1 MIVEEHQNL
10 FSKNE
15 RMIDSIPLQ
24 DKNHITSFNPVSS
37 LKKFTESFSRYIE
50 TSQYYYEIPWQST
63 FLTQIN
69 PDLIFIRGKYQML
82 DVIGT
87 KDLQYL
93 KTIETQGH
101 GVFSAWTDSKNRM
114 NQMAQLAYI
123 GCHDGHMYTVDLSK
137 LELVE
142 NQGYVKLRQGI
153 YDIV

>member
-1 MIVEEHQNL
+1 
-10 FSKNE
+10 
-15 RMIDSIPLQ
+15 
-24 DKNHITSFNPVSS
+24 
-37 LKKFTESFSRYIE
+37 
-50 TSQYYYEIPWQST
+50 
-63 FLTQIN
+63 
-69 PDLIFIRGKYQML
+69 ML
-82 DVIGT
+82 DVISS

-101 GVFSAWTDSKNRM
+101 GVFSAWTDPT
-114 NQMAQLAYI
+114 NQLAQLAYI